1 MPPGGITNSP
11 SGMMTTPCLLL
22 SVEHMTD
29 PTPRRTPSPLLQICR
44 GPIGQGLA
52 SGAVALIPVRRYPRW
67 LRETIVW
74 APSITMAGM
83 FLCPEQAQR
92 IARKT
97 GLESDERAEPS
108 RIEAEVEAPLAV
120 RLAAAGFFGGAVY
133 GVMRTGLWADTA
145 LESGLRRLRVPAPRV
160 VLALAGGVATWRI
173 AEMERRQADGQG
185 TPG

>member
-1 MPPGGITNSP
+1 
-11 SGMMTTPCLLL
+11 
-22 SVEHMTD
+22 MTD

-92 IARKT
+92 IARQI
-97 GLESDERAEPS
+97 GLEGDERAEPPRS
-108 RIEAEVEAPLAV
+108 EADGEAEAECESPLAV
-120 RLAAAGFFGGAVY
+120 RLAAAGFFGGAAY
-133 GVMRTGLWADTA
+133 AVMRTGLWADTA

-160 VLALAGGVATWRI
+160 VLALAGGVVTWRI